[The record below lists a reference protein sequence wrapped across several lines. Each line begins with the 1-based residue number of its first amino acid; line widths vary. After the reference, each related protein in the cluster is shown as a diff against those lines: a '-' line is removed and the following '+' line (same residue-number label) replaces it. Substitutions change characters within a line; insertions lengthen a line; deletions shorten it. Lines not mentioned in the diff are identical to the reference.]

1 MSQGGTRLRGVSR
14 KRPTVNDVAAAAGVS
29 KAAVSRVINDAPGV
43 SPETREHVRHVI
55 RRLGYRPDPV
65 ARALASG
72 HGDAIDLVV
81 VEEDASRYGANP
93 FYSRVTTGLLEGI
106 ADADAHLRLHVVDEA
121 GAPALLARVAETVS
135 LGVLLVNVPPDLGG
149 EFYARCTRTV
159 SMGRSA
165 PGVPS
170 IVPEN
175 SDGARAAVR
184 HLHETGR
191 RRIAAVHGPE
201 RSPCAMDR
209 RRGYLSAMHDLGL
222 TPHAAGGPFRR
233 ETGYE
238 RVRQLLA
245 EDPALDAVFVG
256 CDLMATGAMQALAEA
271 GRRVPHD
278 VAVVGFDDSL
288 ITALTVPPLSSVRQ
302 PVEEM
307 AAAATRA
314 LVDREAGFS
323 WQRTFPTTLRVRASS
338 SAVPDAAGRG

>member
-1 MSQGGTRLRGVSR
+1 VAHKRL
-14 KRPTVNDVAAAAGVS
+14 TVNDVAAAAGVS
-29 KAAVSRVINDAPGV
+29 KAAVSRVVNDAPGV
-43 SPETREHVRHVI
+43 SPETREHVRRVI
-55 RRLGYRPDPV
+55 DRLGYRPDPV

-72 HGDAIDLVV
+72 HGGAIDLVV
-81 VEEDASRYGANP
+81 VEDDTSRYAANP

-106 ADADAHLRLHVVDEA
+106 AGADAHVRLHLVDEA

-135 LGVLLVNVPPDLGG
+135 LGVLLVNVTPELGG
-149 EFYARCTRTV
+149 EFYARCTRMV

-175 SDGARAAVR
+175 TEGAYAAVR
-184 HLHETGR
+184 HLYDTGR

-209 RRGYLSAMHDLGL
+209 RSGYQAAMRDLGL
-222 TPHAAGGPFRR
+222 PPLSAGGPFRR
-233 ETGYE
+233 ETGFDQ
-238 RVRQLLA
+238 VRRLLT
-245 EDPALDAVFVG
+245 EDPGLDAVFVG
-256 CDLMATGAMQALAEA
+256 CDLMATGAMQALAGA
-271 GRRVPHD
+271 GRRIPQD

-288 ITALTVPPLSSVRQ
+288 ITALTVPPMSSVRQ

-314 LVDREAGFS
+314 LVDRQVAFS
-323 WQRTFPTTLRVRASS
+323 WHRSFPTTLKVRASS
-338 SAVPDAAGRG
+338 AVR

>member
-1 MSQGGTRLRGVSR
+1 VSR

-43 SPETREHVRHVI
+43 APATREHVRRVI
-55 RRLGYRPDPV
+55 DRLGYRPDPV

-72 HGDAIDLVV
+72 HGEAIEFVV
-81 VEEDASRYGANP
+81 VEENASRYGANP

-106 ADADAHLRLHVVDEA
+106 AGADAHLRLHVVDEA
-121 GAPALLARVAETVS
+121 AAPALLARIAETVS
-135 LGVLLVNVPPDLGG
+135 LGVLLVNVTPELGG
-149 EFYARCTRTV
+149 EFYAKCTRMV

-175 SDGARAAVR
+175 AAGAHAAVR
-184 HLHETGR
+184 HLYETGR

-201 RSPCAMDR
+201 SSPCAMDR
-209 RRGYLSAMHDLGL
+209 RTGYRAAMRELGL
-222 TPHAAGGPFRR
+222 PARSAGGPFRR

-238 RVRQLLA
+238 QVRHLLA
-245 EDPALDAVFVG
+245 EDPDLDAVFVG

-271 GRRVPHD
+271 GRRIPAD

-314 LVDREAGFS
+314 LVDREVGFS
-323 WQRTFPTTLRVRASS
+323 WRRSFPTTLQVRASS
-338 SAVPDAAGRG
+338 AAPADHDLG

>member
-1 MSQGGTRLRGVSR
+1 VSG

-29 KAAVSRVINDAPGV
+29 KAAVSRVMNDVPGV
-43 SPETREHVRHVI
+43 SPETREHVRRVI
-55 RRLGYRPDPV
+55 ERLGYRPDPV

-81 VEEDASRYGANP
+81 IEESASRYGANP

-106 ADADAHLRLHVVDEA
+106 AHTDAHLKLHVVDDTA
-121 GAPALLARVAETVS
+121 APALLARIAETVS
-135 LGVLLVNVPPDLGG
+135 LGVLLVNVPPEMGG
-149 EFYARCTRTV
+149 EFYARCTRMV

-170 IVPEN
+170 TVPEN
-175 SDGARAAVR
+175 TGGAYAAVH
-184 HLHETGR
+184 HLYDTGR

-209 RRGYLSAMHDLGL
+209 RNGYEAAMRDLGL
-222 TPHAAGGPFRR
+222 PALAAGGPFRR
-233 ETGYE
+233 ETGHE
-238 RVRQLLA
+238 QVRALLA
-245 EDPALDAVFVG
+245 EDPSLDAVFVG
-256 CDLMATGAMQALAEA
+256 CDLMAAGAMQALAEA
-271 GRRVPHD
+271 GRHIPHD

-288 ITALTVPPLSSVRQ
+288 ITALTVPPMSSVRQ

-314 LVDREAGFS
+314 LVDREVGFS
-323 WQRTFPTTLRVRASS
+323 WQRTFPTTLQVRASS
-338 SAVPDAAGRG
+338 AGRGR

>member
-1 MSQGGTRLRGVSR
+1 MTG

-43 SPETREHVRHVI
+43 APETREHVRRVI
-55 RRLGYRPDPV
+55 ERLGYRPDPT

-81 VEEDASRYGANP
+81 VEENLSRFGGNP
-93 FYSRVTTGLLEGI
+93 FYSRVTTGLLQGI
-106 ADADAHLRLHVVDEA
+106 ADTDAHLRLHVVDEA
-121 GAPALLARVAETVS
+121 GAPALLARLAGSVS
-135 LGVLLVNVPPDLGG
+135 LGVLLVNVPPELGG
-149 EFYARCTRTV
+149 DFYTRCTRMV

-175 SDGARAAVR
+175 TDGAWAAVR

-201 RSPCAMDR
+201 RSPCAVDR
-209 RRGYLSAMHDLGL
+209 RTGY
-222 TPHAAGGPFRR
+222 HAAMDEAGLPARSHIGPFRR

-238 RVRQLLA
+238 QVHRLLA
-245 EDPALDAVFVG
+245 HDPALDAVFVG
-256 CDLMATGAMQALAEA
+256 CDLMATGAMQALAET
-271 GRRVPHD
+271 GRRVPDD

-288 ITALTVPPLSSVRQ
+288 ITALTVPPLSSVHQ

-307 AAAATRA
+307 AASATRA
-314 LVDREAGFS
+314 LVHQQVGFS
-323 WQRTFPTTLRVRASS
+323 WRLTFPTALKVRASS
-338 SAVPDAAGRG
+338 GTAPARQH